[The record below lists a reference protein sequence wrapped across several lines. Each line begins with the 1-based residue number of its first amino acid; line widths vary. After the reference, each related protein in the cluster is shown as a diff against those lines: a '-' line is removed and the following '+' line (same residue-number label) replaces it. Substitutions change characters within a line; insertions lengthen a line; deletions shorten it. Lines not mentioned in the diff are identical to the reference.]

1 MYQPPNAWV
10 GEVTRTFFNVSRLD
24 KSCQYF
30 KIVNEKNNMTFHISE
45 QFKNF
50 QSLKEK
56 ISYKTEYFVK
66 LWIWDLRSI
75 SAAQGRPKR
84 IGNSVK
90 KPDIMNYVYM
100 LAYVL
105 KSSSHMEKEQDKPH
119 K

>member
-10 GEVTRTFFNVSRLD
+10 GVTHTFFNVSRLD

-45 QFKNF
+45 QFMNF
-50 QSLKEK
+50 QSLQEK
-56 ISYKTEYFVK
+56 ISYYKTENFIK
-66 LWIWDLRSI
+66 LWIRGLRSI

-105 KSSSHMEKEQDKPH
+105 KSSNHVEKEQDKPN

>member
-1 MYQPPNAWV
+1 
-10 GEVTRTFFNVSRLD
+10 
-24 KSCQYF
+24 
-30 KIVNEKNNMTFHISE
+30 MTCHISE

-75 SAAQGRPKR
+75 SAAQGRLKR